1 MYVNK
6 RQGQSGLDTE
16 RLKDFCDTTALDY
29 ITLAF
34 VNRAPKSVGDLPGTN
49 FAAHCAGTYYEDSML
64 QSSCD
69 WIRQDIKYCQGQG
82 KKILLSIGGV
92 FTEENV
98 VTKLLGT
105 ASDYSL
111 PDNETGEWFAEYLW
125 GAFGPKTDDWAY
137 ERPFDYDDVTVE
149 VDGFDFDIETNF
161 ADQQPYV
168 KCVNKLREL
177 SSGHGKV
184 LTAAPQCPVGDE
196 NEYMYMR
203 DILKGATFDKI
214 FIQFYN
220 NGQCEGSNFNL
231 DAWVEWLSTTRNSE
245 AELFIGLQAIEDSL
259 ISSGFVQPEDI
270 AALVS
275 AAQSYSTFGGVMLW
289 DANYATLLTDSSD
302 KSYLSNCASAIGKTV
317 TTITTST
324 VSYSATT
331 SSSSSVATSSTVTT
345 TSSSAAA
352 TTTTSSSEIPT
363 STSSSASSSITESS
377 TASTSSVVSTSSEV
391 VTSSSTVP
399 DSTSSYAFTS
409 SAAVSSSSVIIS
421 SSSASPVTTES
432 SSSDAITSTYSASPI
447 SSTISSS
454 ITESS
459 TASTSSD
466 IVTSSSTVID
476 STSSYAAT
484 SSAVVTSSSDSV
496 TSSSA
501 SASSSS
507 SESSVVVISTYSAS
521 SISSSASSS
530 IIPTTSSIASSSAAI
545 TSSASLPASY
555 SQSLPATTS
564 ASTSTD
570 DDDVSSE
577 HSIWNIYIVK
587 ANHFFFK

>member
-1 MYVNK
+1 M
-6 RQGQSGLDTE
+6 DTE

-184 LTAAPQCPVGDE
+184 LTAAPQCPVGDD

-399 DSTSSYAFTS
+399 DSTSSYAVTS
-409 SAAVSSSSVIIS
+409 SAAVSSSSDISS

-432 SSSDAITSTYSASPI
+432 SDVITSTYSASSF
-447 SSTISSS
+447 SSTVSSSIVESSASAS

-466 IVTSSSTVID
+466 VATSSLTIID

-521 SISSSASSS
+521 PISSSASSS
-530 IIPTTSSIASSSAAI
+530 IIPTTSSTASSSAAI

-555 SQSLPATTS
+555 SQSVPATTT

-570 DDDVSSE
+570 DDDVS
-577 HSIWNIYIVK
+577 
-587 ANHFFFK
+587 

>member
-1 MYVNK
+1 MLTK
-6 RQGQSGLDTE
+6 RQGQNGLDTE

-49 FAAHCAGTYYEDSML
+49 FAAHCAGIYYEDSML

-149 VDGFDFDIETNF
+149 VDGFDFDIEHNF

-184 LTAAPQCPVGDE
+184 LTAAPQCPVGDD

-245 AELFIGLQAIEDSL
+245 AELFIGLQAIEDSVL
-259 ISSGFVQPEDI
+259 SSGFVQPEDI
-270 AALVS
+270 AALIS
-275 AAQSYSTFGGVMLW
+275 AAQSYPTFGGVMLW
-289 DANYATLLTDSSD
+289 DAHYATLLTDSSD
-302 KSYLSNCASAIGKTV
+302 KSYLSNCASAIGKAV

-324 VSYSATT
+324 ATYSATT
-331 SSSSSVATSSTVTT
+331 SSSSSVATSSTVIT

-391 VTSSSTVP
+391 VSSSSTVP

-409 SAAVSSSSVIIS
+409 SATVTSSSDISS

-432 SSSDAITSTYSASPI
+432 SDVVTRTYSASSI
-447 SSTISSS
+447 SSTISS

-466 IVTSSSTVID
+466 VVTSSSTVID

-484 SSAVVTSSSDSV
+484 SSALITSSSDSV
-496 TSSSA
+496 TSSSS

-507 SESSVVVISTYSAS
+507 SESSIVVISTYSAS
-521 SISSSASSS
+521 PIISSSASSS
-530 IIPTTSSIASSSAAI
+530 IIPTTSSTASSSAAI

-555 SQSLPATTS
+555 SQSVPATTS

-570 DDDVSSE
+570 DDDVSFKYAR
-577 HSIWNIYIVK
+577 WNVYIGK
-587 ANHFFFK
+587 LTMFE